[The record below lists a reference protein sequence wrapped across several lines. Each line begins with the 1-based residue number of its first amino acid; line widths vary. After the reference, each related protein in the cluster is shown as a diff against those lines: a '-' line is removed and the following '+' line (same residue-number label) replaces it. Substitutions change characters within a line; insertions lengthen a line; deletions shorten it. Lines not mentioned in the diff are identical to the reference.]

1 MSWNKKYI
9 LHSESEER
17 VNQFHFSNVQILALL
32 MVCLFILGSFLLVGA
47 DYVSKTLYDKRLRE
61 FKANYNSVVLNLD
74 VIQSRLKEL
83 DKQILEIEEKD
94 KAVRTY
100 AGMPEIDIDIK
111 KLGVGGVKSR
121 DSKMLNNLAP
131 AVSREISDLHLDIEK
146 LSRQVNFELASY
158 ETIYNKVKGDI
169 DRIRHIPSIRPVAG
183 GYLNS
188 SFGYR
193 QDPIDA
199 VRRFHQGQDFSVPTG
214 TPIFAPA
221 DGIVKR
227 AYYIGGFGN
236 HIKLDHASGYSTTF
250 AHLSKIFVRHG
261 QKVKRGDVIGET
273 GNTGRSTAPH
283 LHYEV
288 RKDGVAVNPVNFYY
302 GDLDTEEFN
311 AMLDAANRENQSL
324 D

>member
-9 LHSESEER
+9 LHSESEEK
-17 VNQFHFSNVQILALL
+17 VNQLHFSNLQILGLL
-32 MVCLFILGSFLLVGA
+32 AVSLIVLASFLLVGA

-61 FKANYNSVVLNLD
+61 FKANYNSVAENID
-74 VIQSRLKEL
+74 AIQSRLQEL
-83 DKQILEIEEKD
+83 DRQIIDIEEKD
-94 KAVRTY
+94 RAVRTY
-100 AGMPEIDIDIK
+100 AGMPEVDIDIK
-111 KLGVGGVKSR
+111 KLGVGGVE
-121 DSKMLNNLAP
+121 SKDFKILNNLAP
-131 AVSREISDLHLDIEK
+131 AVSKEISELHIDIEK
-146 LSRQVNFELASY
+146 LSRKVNFELASY
-158 ETIYNKVKGDI
+158 ETIYNKVKSDI

-183 GYLNS
+183 GFLNS

-221 DGIVKR
+221 DGVVKR

-250 AHLSKIFVRHG
+250 AHLSKMFVRHG
-261 QKVKRGDVIGET
+261 QKVKRGDIIGET

-288 RKDGVAVNPVNFYY
+288 HYRGTPKNPADFFF
-302 GDLDTEEFN
+302 T
-311 AMLDAANRENQSL
+311 QSKN
-324 D
+324 

>member
-1 MSWNKKYI
+1 MFLNRKYI
-9 LHSESEER
+9 LHSESDDGAD
-17 VNQFHFSNVQILALL
+17 QLHFSNAQVITLVLISLL
-32 MVCLFILGSFLLVGA
+32 ILGSFLLVGA
-47 DYVSKTLYDKRLRE
+47 DYASKSLYDKRLKE
-61 FKANYNSVVLNLD
+61 FKANYNSVSINID
-74 VIQSRLKEL
+74 AIQNRLAEL

-94 KAVRTY
+94 KAVRSY
-100 AGMPEIDIDIK
+100 AGMPHVDVDIK
-111 KLGVGGVKSR
+111 KLGVGGVE
-121 DSKMLNNLAP
+121 SKDLKYLNNLAP
-131 AVSREISDLHLDIEK
+131 VVSKEISELHLNIEK

-158 ETIYNKVKGDI
+158 ETIYNKVKNDI
-169 DRIRHIPSIRPVAG
+169 DRIRHIPSIRPVEG
-183 GYLNS
+183 GFLNS
-188 SFGYR
+188 NFGYR

-221 DGIVKR
+221 DGVVKR

-261 QKVKRGDVIGET
+261 QKVNRGDIIGET

-288 RKDGVAVNPVNFYY
+288 HYRGTPKNPADFFF
-302 GDLDTEEFN
+302 T
-311 AMLDAANRENQSL
+311 QSKN
-324 D
+324 

>member
-1 MSWNKKYI
+1 MSWNRKYI
-9 LHSESEER
+9 LHSESEEK
-17 VNQFHFSNVQILALL
+17 VNQVHFSNIQILGLVAVSLI
-32 MVCLFILGSFLLVGA
+32 VLGSFLLIGA
-47 DYVSKTLYDKRLRE
+47 DYASKTLYDKRLRE
-61 FKANYNSVVLNLD
+61 FKANYNSVSVNIGA
-74 VIQSRLKEL
+74 IQSRLREL
-83 DKQILEIEEKD
+83 DKQITDIEQKD
-94 KAVRTY
+94 KAVRSY
-100 AGMPEIDIDIK
+100 AGMPEVDIDIK
-111 KLGVGGVKSR
+111 KLGVGGVDSR
-121 DSKMLNNLAP
+121 DVNVLNSLAP
-131 AVSREISDLHLDIEK
+131 AISKEISELHFDIEK

-158 ETIYNKVKGDI
+158 ETIYEKVKNDI

-221 DGIVKR
+221 DGVVKR

-261 QKVKRGDVIGET
+261 QNVKRGDVIGET

-288 RKDGVAVNPVNFYY
+288 HYRGTPKNPADFFFTQARN
-302 GDLDTEEFN
+302 
-311 AMLDAANRENQSL
+311 
-324 D
+324 

>member
-9 LHSESEER
+9 LHSESDNK
-17 VNQFHFSNVQILALL
+17 VNQLHFSNAQILGLVVISL
-32 MVCLFILGSFLLVGA
+32 IIMSSFLLIGA
-47 DYVSKTLYDKRLRE
+47 DYVSKTLYDKRLKE
-61 FKANYNSVVLNLD
+61 FKANYNSVAVNID
-74 VIQSRLKEL
+74 AIQSRLKEL
-83 DKQILEIEEKD
+83 DEQILDIEEKD
-94 KAVRTY
+94 RAVRSY
-100 AGMPEIDIDIK
+100 AGMPEVDIDIK
-111 KLGVGGVKSR
+111 KLGVGGVESR
-121 DSKMLNNLAP
+121 DIKILNNLAP
-131 AVSREISDLHLDIEK
+131 AVSKEISELHLDIEK

-158 ETIYNKVKGDI
+158 ETIYNKVKSDI

-183 GYLNS
+183 GFLNS

-221 DGIVKR
+221 DGVVKR

-236 HIKLDHASGYSTTF
+236 HIKLDHSSGYSTTF

-288 RKDGVAVNPVNFYY
+288 HYRGTPKNPADFFFTQASN
-302 GDLDTEEFN
+302 
-311 AMLDAANRENQSL
+311 
-324 D
+324 